1 MKIECV
7 AALVGCGVVSFG
19 AAAGVSQATLVAPG
33 GYIQAGATTASA
45 GTFAWPGVDLSN
57 AFFGPIST
65 YKEFVFAGDSL
76 THRTVQAIAPGV
88 AMSAFG
94 TSALGYTELD
104 AVASF
109 PSAAVRPGAAIDGGW
124 SETLT
129 ITNPAH
135 TGESGVVRF
144 GVSVQAFLTAQGSN
158 ARSALRVAAFLNGVP
173 LNQVAGFSAGES
185 DVLPTTQQYGNWELV
200 TDQPLADEFRIVR
213 DEITLAVPFTFGT
226 PFTLGL
232 SCLASAGTRIET
244 VAAGNSF
251 AEAEDTRVN
260 WGGFLGVT
268 INGQAVTGN
277 TLTSSTGK
285 DFGPSI
291 IPPSACPGDFN
302 FDGVVD
308 DEDFQIFAAGY
319 NVLDCDDPAMTP
331 GCPGDMDGNNIVD
344 DEDFQIFVVAYNSVV
359 CV

>member
-7 AALVGCGVVSFG
+7 AAVLGCGVLALG

-33 GYIQAGATTASA
+33 GYIQAGAATASA
-45 GTFAWPGVDLSN
+45 GTFAWPGVDLSP
-57 AFFGPIST
+57 AFIAPSSQ

-76 THRTVQAIAPGV
+76 THRTVQSLAPGV
-88 AMSAFG
+88 AASGVG
-94 TSALGYTELD
+94 TSALGYTELNT
-104 AVASF
+104 AASF
-109 PSAAVRPGAAIDGGW
+109 PSATVGAGSAIDGGW
-124 SETLT
+124 SETFT
-129 ITNPAH
+129 ITNAAH
-135 TGESGVVRF
+135 AGENGVVRF
-144 GVSVQAFLTAQGSN
+144 AVSIRAFLTAQGAN
-158 ARSALRVAAFLNGVP
+158 ARAALRVAAYRSGVP
-173 LNQVAGFSAGES
+173 LAQQPGFSAGES
-185 DVLPTTQQYGNWELV
+185 DPLVTSQQYGNWELI

-213 DEITLAVPFTFGT
+213 DEIVLAVPFTFGT

-232 SCLASAGTRIET
+232 SSLASSSTRTTLVVAGTST
-244 VAAGNSF
+244 AKVD
-251 AEAEDTRVN
+251 DTRVT

-285 DFGPSI
+285 NFGPSI
-291 IPPSACPGDFN
+291 IPPSACAGDFN

-319 NVLDCDDPAMTP
+319 NVLDCDDPTMTP

-344 DEDFQIFVVAYNSVV
+344 DEDFQLFVVAYNGVV

>member
-7 AALVGCGVVSFG
+7 AAVLGCGVLALG

-45 GTFAWPGVDLSN
+45 GTFAWPGIDLSN
-57 AFFGPIST
+57 AFFAPTST

-88 AMSAFG
+88 AASGVG
-94 TSALGYTELD
+94 TSALGYTLVET
-104 AVASF
+104 AASF
-109 PSAAVRPGAAIDGGW
+109 PTAGLRPGVAIDGGW

-135 TGESGVVRF
+135 TGEAGIVRF
-144 GVSVQAFLTAQGSN
+144 GVSVQAFFTAQGAN
-158 ARSALRVAAFLNGVP
+158 ARAALRVAAYYNGEP
-173 LNQVAGFSAGES
+173 LVQQPGFSPGES
-185 DVLPTTQQYGNWELV
+185 DPLVTTQQYGNWELV

-213 DEITLAVPFTFGT
+213 DEIVLAVPFTFGT

-232 SCLASAGTRIET
+232 SSLASSGTRT
-244 VAAGNSF
+244 TLVAAGESV
-251 AEAEDTRVN
+251 AKVEDARIN

-277 TLTSSTGK
+277 TLASSTGK
-285 DFGPSI
+285 NFGPSI
-291 IPPSACPGDFN
+291 IPPSACAGDFN

-308 DEDFQIFAAGY
+308 DDDFQIFAAGY
-319 NVLDCDDPAMTP
+319 NVLDCDDPSMTP

-344 DEDFQIFVVAYNSVV
+344 DEDFQLFVVAYNGVV

>member
-7 AALVGCGVVSFG
+7 VAVLGCGVLALS
-19 AAAGVSQATLVAPG
+19 AAAGVSQATLAAPG
-33 GYIQAGATTASA
+33 GYIQTGAAPANA
-45 GTFAWPGVDLSN
+45 GTFAWPGVDLAP
-57 AFFGPIST
+57 AFAAPGIS

-76 THRTVQAIAPGV
+76 THRTVQAVTSDTAVSGV
-88 AMSAFG
+88 G
-94 TSALGYTELD
+94 TSALGYTLVETT
-104 AVASF
+104 ATF
-109 PSAAVRPGAAIDGGW
+109 PNAAIGAGAAIDGGW

-135 TGESGVVRF
+135 TGENGVVRF
-144 GVSVQAFLTAQGSN
+144 AVSVRAFLTAQGSN
-158 ARSALRVAAFLNGVP
+158 ARTALRVAAYRNGVP
-173 LNQVAGFSAGES
+173 LIQQPGFSPGES
-185 DVLPTTQQYGNWELV
+185 DPLVTTQQYGNWELI

-213 DEITLAVPFTFGT
+213 DEIVLAVPFTFGT

-232 SCLASAGTRIET
+232 SSLASSGTRT
-244 VAAGNSF
+244 TLVAAGTSH
-251 AEAEDTRVN
+251 AKIDDSRVN
-260 WGGFLGVT
+260 WGGILGVT
-268 INGQAVTGN
+268 INGQPVIGN

-291 IPPSACPGDFN
+291 MPPSACAGDFN

-319 NVLDCDDPAMTP
+319 NVLDCDDPSMTP

-344 DEDFQIFVVAYNSVV
+344 DEDFQLFVVAYNGVV